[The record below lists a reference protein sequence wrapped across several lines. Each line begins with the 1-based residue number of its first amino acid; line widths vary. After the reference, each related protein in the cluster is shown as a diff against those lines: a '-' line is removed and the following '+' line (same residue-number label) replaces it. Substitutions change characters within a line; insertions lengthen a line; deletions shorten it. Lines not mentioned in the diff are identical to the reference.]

1 MRTKLSSI
9 KQLVSV
15 SLCFIGMMLTANPSH
30 ASATCTGHFVN
41 PVKDVCWSCMFPLTI
56 GKGAVVRGKRMGL
69 GVPLQDT
76 DNATSPVGSCPSS
89 LGQRYGLNIGYWE
102 PSALAEVT
110 DTPYCLVNLGGHRLN
125 LGLKS
130 TRGGSQ
136 YMDDGLSSAFFH
148 VHWYKYPLISWLNL
162 ITSAGCFQGGEF
174 DVAYLTELDP
184 TWRDSEMSFVLNPE
198 AAVFGNVAAATA
210 CAADSLSST
219 LANKPL
225 DSLFW
230 CAGAQGSYFPL
241 TGHVNTPISPVQTAL
256 LLTERMNFKLHRLG
270 LIEDSGVN
278 AVQSF
283 CREKYM
289 PVTPKSRYRYEMVNQ
304 VPDGKHCY
312 PSGHSTLTWE
322 AGKIKPHTPDQYG
335 FLVWRKRNCV
345 FL

>member
-1 MRTKLSSI
+1 MRTKLSLTKRLAAI
-9 KQLVSV
+9 
-15 SLCFIGMMLTANPSH
+15 SLCFIGIILTAPSH

-69 GVPLQDT
+69 GIPLQDT

-125 LGLKS
+125 LGMKS
-130 TRGGSQ
+130 GRGGSQ

-184 TWRDSEMSFVLNPE
+184 SWRDSEMSFIFNPE
-198 AAVFGNVAAATA
+198 AAVFGNVAAASA

-278 AVQSF
+278 AVQSY